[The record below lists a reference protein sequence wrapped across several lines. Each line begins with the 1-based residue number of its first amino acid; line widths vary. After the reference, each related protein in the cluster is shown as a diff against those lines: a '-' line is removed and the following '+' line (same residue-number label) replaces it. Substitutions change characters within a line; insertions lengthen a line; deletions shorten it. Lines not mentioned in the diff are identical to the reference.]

1 MITVLVCDDHPVVRA
16 GITALLEQ
24 EADITV
30 AVSAASG
37 EEALELLAEHRVDV
51 ALMDLRMPGA
61 GGVQT
66 ITKLSEAHPEIKVLV
81 LTTYDSD
88 AEIIAAVS
96 AGAMGYLLK
105 AAPAEDVVAAVR
117 AVANGESVLSPK
129 IASSL
134 VSVIHDKTATLSS
147 REIMVLQEL
156 KLGLSN
162 SEIAAKLFISTST
175 VKTHLVK
182 IFEKLEVTTRTR
194 AVTRAQE
201 LGLL

>member
-16 GITALLEQ
+16 GISALLEQ
-24 EADITV
+24 ESDITV

-37 EEALELLAEHRVDV
+37 EQALELLEDHRIDV

-66 ITKLSEAHPEIKVLV
+66 IAKLSEEHPEIKVLV

-96 AGAMGYLLK
+96 AGARGYLLK
-105 AAPAEDVVAAVR
+105 AAPAEDVIAAVR

-175 VKTHLVK
+175 VKTHLVN
-182 IFEKLEVTTRTR
+182 IFEKLDVTTRTR